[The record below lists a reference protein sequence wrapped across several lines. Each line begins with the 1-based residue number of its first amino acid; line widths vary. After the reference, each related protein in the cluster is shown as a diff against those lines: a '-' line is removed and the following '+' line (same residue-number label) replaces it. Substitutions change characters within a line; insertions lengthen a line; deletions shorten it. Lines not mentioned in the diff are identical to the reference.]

1 MGEPEVQSR
10 CRAAVP
16 TRPCVKLDDDFTSTP
31 PRLASDPLATW
42 RAMSALPSGPIRA
55 NPIFDFWWSKVA
67 SSLAV
72 LLSQAGY
79 SPESQY
85 RNLLFFSSFIVP
97 ELGKL
102 PVSSAR
108 SVRGSLPWK
117 SFMTDDGTPIEFS
130 WDWGCTDKGQPPII
144 RFSIEP
150 IAPEAGSQTDPLNS
164 NASLSLMHRLQQAL
178 TVINLFCFYHF
189 SNYFLTDK
197 QAEMEPVSAANG
209 EQHQSQFF
217 AAFDLYGDSIMVK
230 AYFIPALKSIQTGLS
245 KLDLVS
251 RSLVALNAQAGL
263 DLGAFRLLRDY
274 IDNSPHQEIEVE
286 ILAIDCV
293 LPTKARL
300 KIYVRS
306 PHTSF
311 RSVEDIMTL
320 GDQNRRL
327 QMAKSLEELHKL
339 WDLVTG
345 DGRTKPASEDLKHVS
360 HRTAGI
366 LYNFE
371 IQHGK
376 WELVPKVYIPVRHY
390 GKNDLA
396 VMQGLRLWL
405 QMRKLDGVGE
415 NYTNALLCLS

>member
-1 MGEPEVQSR
+1 MGESEVDSR
-10 CRAAVP
+10 CRPAAP
-16 TRPCVKLDDDFTSTP
+16 TSPCVKLDDEFTPTP
-31 PRLASDPLATW
+31 PHLASDPLATW
-42 RAMSALPSGPIRA
+42 RAIGALPNGPIRA
-55 NPIFDFWWSKVA
+55 SPISQFWWSKVA

-79 SPESQY
+79 PPESQY
-85 RNLLFFSSFIVP
+85 RNLLFFSFFIVP
-97 ELGKL
+97 ELGK
-102 PVSSAR
+102 PPFSSAR
-108 SVRGSLPWK
+108 SARGSPRWK

-130 WDWGCTDKGQPPII
+130 WDWGCIDKGQPSTI

-150 IAPEAGSQTDPLNS
+150 IAPEAGSQADPLNA
-164 NASLSLMHRLQQAL
+164 NAGLSLMHRLQQVL
-178 TVINLFCFYHF
+178 PEISLDCFDHF
-189 SNYFLTDK
+189 SNYFSTFK
-197 QAEMEPVSAANG
+197 QAEIELASAANR
-209 EQHQSQFF
+209 ERHQSQFF
-217 AAFDLYGDSIMVK
+217 AAFDLRGDSIMAN
-230 AYFIPALKSIQTGLS
+230 AYFLPALKSIQTGLS

-251 RSLVALNAQAGL
+251 RSLVALDAQAGL

-274 IDNSPHQEIEVE
+274 INSSPHQKIEVE

-320 GDQNRRL
+320 GDRNRRL

-345 DGRTKPASEDLKHVS
+345 DGRPKSASQDLKHVS

-376 WELVPKVYIPVRHY
+376 REPVPKVYIPVRHY

-396 VMQGLRLWL
+396 VMQGLRSWL
-405 QMRKLDGVGE
+405 QMRNLDWAGD
-415 NYTNALLCLS
+415 NYTSALLCLS

>member
-1 MGEPEVQSR
+1 MGESEVHSH
-10 CRAAVP
+10 CHAAVP
-16 TRPCVKLDDDFTSTP
+16 TGPCVKLDDELTSNP

-42 RAMSALPSGPIRA
+42 RAMSALPSGLMRA
-55 NPIFDFWWSKVA
+55 NPIFQFWWDKVA

-79 SPESQY
+79 PPESQY
-85 RNLLFFSSFIVP
+85 RNLLFFSSFIVL
-97 ELGKL
+97 ELGRSPL
-102 PVSSAR
+102 SSAR
-108 SVRGSLPWK
+108 SVRGSPPWK

-130 WDWGCTDKGQPPII
+130 WDWGCIDKGQPPTI

-150 IAPEAGSQTDPLNS
+150 IAPEAGSQNDPLNS
-164 NASLSLMHRLQQAL
+164 NAGLSLMHRLQQAL
-178 TVINLFCFYHF
+178 PEINLDCFDHF
-189 SNYFLTDK
+189 SNYFSTFK
-197 QAEMEPVSAANG
+197 QAEIEPVSAANN
-209 EQHQSQFF
+209 EQDQSQFF
-217 AAFDLYGDSIMVK
+217 AAFDLYGDSIMVE
-230 AYFIPALKSIQTGLS
+230 AYFLPTLKSIQTGLS

-251 RSLVALNAQAGL
+251 RSLVALDAQAGL

-274 IDNSPHQEIEVE
+274 INNSPHQEIEVE

-311 RSVEDIMTL
+311 RSVEDIITL

-345 DGRTKPASEDLKHVS
+345 DGRTKGASEDLKHVS

-371 IQHGK
+371 IQHEK
-376 WELVPKVYIPVRHY
+376 RELVPKVYIPVRRY

-396 VMQGLRLWL
+396 VMQGLRSWL
-405 QMRKLDGVGE
+405 QMRKLDWAGE
-415 NYTNALLCLS
+415 NFTNALLCLS